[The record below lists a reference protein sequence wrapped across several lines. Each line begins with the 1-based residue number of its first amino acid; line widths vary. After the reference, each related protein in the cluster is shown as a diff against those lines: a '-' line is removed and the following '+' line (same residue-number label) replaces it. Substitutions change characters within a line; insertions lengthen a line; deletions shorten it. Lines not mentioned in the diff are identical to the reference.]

1 VSGALVVFGWRGL
14 GASGARISVVGMTEQ
29 IRCEA
34 CGHAIGF
41 FDRPIRMAKQV
52 DVTGMGAAAQRE
64 RADGLVS
71 SFHEECALEAE
82 AGLWRRV
89 A

>member
-1 VSGALVVFGWRGL
+1 
-14 GASGARISVVGMTEQ
+14 
-29 IRCEA
+29 
-34 CGHAIGF
+34 
-41 FDRPIRMAKQV
+41 MAKQV
-52 DVTGMGAAAQRE
+52 DVTGMDAAAQRE